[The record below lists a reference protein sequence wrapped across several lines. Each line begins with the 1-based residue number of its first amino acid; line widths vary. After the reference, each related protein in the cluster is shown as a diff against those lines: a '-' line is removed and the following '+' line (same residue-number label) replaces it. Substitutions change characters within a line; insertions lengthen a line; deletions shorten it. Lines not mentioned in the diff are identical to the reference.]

1 MATPNNKVGCGLV
14 IQHGHSTIIHAKSIG
29 AHCQVWQNVTIGKS
43 RPGGGLPEI
52 GNDVM
57 IFTGAVVL
65 GEIKIGDNVVIGA
78 NAVVT
83 KSVPNNCTVAGN
95 PAMIIRENGVRV
107 NKQL

>member
-1 MATPNNKVGCGLV
+1 
-14 IQHGHSTIIHAKSIG
+14 
-29 AHCQVWQNVTIGKS
+29 
-43 RPGGGLPEI
+43 
-52 GNDVM
+52 M